1 MFFQLSRWGH
11 GCRHSPGDQRT
22 LATAYAEGLAL
33 GVRSRE
39 RWMWGGGEPAPDL
52 RAGWKQEAIAG
63 PVRVVSA
70 EEPPVPGPLG
80 VAV

>member
-1 MFFQLSRWGH
+1 MWGE
-11 GCRHSPGDQRT
+11 
-22 LATAYAEGLAL
+22 A
-33 GVRSRE
+33 E

-52 RAGWKQEAIAG
+52 RAGRKQEAIAE

-80 VAV
+80 VDVQTFVWLCPARHTGFIPVYRCEN